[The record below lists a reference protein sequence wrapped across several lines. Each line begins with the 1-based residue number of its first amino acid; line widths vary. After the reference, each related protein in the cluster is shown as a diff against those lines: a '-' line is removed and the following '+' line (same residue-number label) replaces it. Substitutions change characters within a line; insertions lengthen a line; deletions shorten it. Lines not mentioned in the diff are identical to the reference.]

1 MIPNIDRHIQ
11 NKYEINK
18 INREKEKNRK
28 KINQEK
34 SQTKFRDKCKKNINI
49 KTQSKT
55 EPETEPDP
63 EPEPEPDT
71 IIPSYYNNSIFNLE
85 INKSTIESAGL
96 GVFALEL
103 IPAKKCIG
111 KYEGVKKTH
120 NKTGDYYFE
129 INNKVGID
137 AINYPR
143 CYMAMINDS
152 YKTENKINCEFRIN
166 EIKEMVEIWS
176 IENIDVGSELFISYG
191 NDYWIDI

>member
-11 NKYEINK
+11 NKYEKNK

-34 SQTKFRDKCKKNINI
+34 SQNKFKEKCNKNNYVHDCIQQN
-49 KTQSKT
+49 T
-55 EPETEPDP
+55 EQNTHLDSV
-63 EPEPEPDT
+63 
-71 IIPSYYNNSIFNLE
+71 IPSYYNNSKYILE
-85 INKSTIESAGL
+85 IKKSTIECAGL
-96 GVFALEL
+96 GVFTLEI
-103 IPAKKCIG
+103 IPAKKCVG
-111 KYEGVKKTH
+111 QYLGVKKTH

-143 CYMAMINDS
+143 CYMAMINDA

-166 EIKEMVEIWS
+166 EIKELVEIWS
-176 IENIDVGSELFISYG
+176 IGTIDIGNELFISYG
-191 NDYWIDI
+191 NDYWFHD

>member
-11 NKYEINK
+11 NKYEKNK

-28 KINQEK
+28 KVNQEK
-34 SQTKFRDKCKKNINI
+34 SQTKFKEKCNKNNYI
-49 KTQSKT
+49 KNDIHAKLES
-55 EPETEPDP
+55 EL
-63 EPEPEPDT
+63 EPDT
-71 IIPSYYNNSIFNLE
+71 YIPIPSYYNNSKYILE
-85 INKSTIESAGL
+85 IKKSTIECAGL
-96 GVFALEL
+96 GVFTLEI

-111 KYEGVKKTH
+111 QYEGVKKSH

-191 NDYWIDI
+191 NDYWSDN

>member
-11 NKYEINK
+11 NKYEKNK

-34 SQTKFRDKCKKNINI
+34 SQNKFKEKCNKNNYVHDCIQSQ
-49 KTQSKT
+49 TQLNT
-55 EPETEPDP
+55 EQNTETDSVF
-63 EPEPEPDT
+63 
-71 IIPSYYNNSIFNLE
+71 PSYYNNSKYILE
-85 INKSTIESAGL
+85 IKKSTIECAGL
-96 GVFALEL
+96 GVFALEI
-103 IPAKKCIG
+103 IPTKKCIG
-111 KYEGVKKTH
+111 QYLGVKKTH

-143 CYMAMINDS
+143 CYMAMINDA

-166 EIKEMVEIWS
+166 EIKELVEIWS
-176 IENIDVGSELFISYG
+176 IGTIDIGSELFISYG
-191 NDYWIDI
+191 NDYWLHD